1 MRKTIHTLLALGV
14 AAATL
19 AAPAAQA
26 REGSSSRSIG
36 GGIKCYYT
44 YVLQPNGS
52 LVYQQVC
59 GKGV

>member
-1 MRKTIHTLLALGV
+1 MRTAFQALIALAV
-14 AAATL
+14 TAATL

-44 YVLQPNGS
+44 YVKQPDGS

-59 GKGV
+59 YKGA

>member
-1 MRKTIHTLLALGV
+1 MRNLAHTLIAAGV
-14 AAATL
+14 LAATL
-19 AAPAAQA
+19 AAPSAQA

-36 GGIKCYYT
+36 GGIKCYFT

-59 GKGV
+59 GKGA